1 MNGELKGSVLGPMLS
16 DIFIYDMNS
25 KIKFNPTKFADNT
38 KLRGAV
44 DPPEGHDATHRDLDK
59 VMK

>member
-1 MNGELKGSVLGPMLS
+1 MNGELEGSVLGPVLS
-16 DIFIYDMNS
+16 NIFIYDMNR
-25 KIKFNPTKFADNT
+25 KIKFNPIKFADSA

-44 DPPEGHDATHRDLDK
+44 DPPEGQDATQRDLDK